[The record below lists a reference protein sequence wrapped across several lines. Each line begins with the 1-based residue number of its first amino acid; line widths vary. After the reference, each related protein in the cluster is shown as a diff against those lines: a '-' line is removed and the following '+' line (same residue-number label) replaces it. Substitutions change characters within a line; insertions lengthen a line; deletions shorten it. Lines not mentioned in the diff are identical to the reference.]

1 MKLSK
6 AKDIIIPTHA
16 KNWNLAIVDFPAE
29 GKS

>member
-6 AKDIIIPTHA
+6 AKSVIIPTLA
-16 KNWNLAIVDFPAE
+16 KNWNLAIVAFPAE